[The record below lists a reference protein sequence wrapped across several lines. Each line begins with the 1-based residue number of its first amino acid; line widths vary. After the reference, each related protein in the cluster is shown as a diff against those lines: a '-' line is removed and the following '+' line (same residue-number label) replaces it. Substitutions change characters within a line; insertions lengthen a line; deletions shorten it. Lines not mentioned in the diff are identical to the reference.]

1 MEEGV
6 LQARE
11 QGRASPIDDLKETL
25 VRIFKRGTGLD
36 RENYLELLDRVQYVL
51 VNEDERVR
59 PRDGEGLPGGLLVLR
74 QDVPTIVV
82 PDLHAR
88 KDFFLNLMLWEPES
102 GKSVVR
108 MLAQNRLQVVCVGDG
123 FHAEGR
129 AAPRWQCAYREF
141 SGRYRRHRCM
151 DEEMAESLGVMEMVM
166 EVKSVFGGLFHFLKG
181 NHENIC
187 NEEGGGN
194 HAFRK
199 YAYEGAMVRDWVLK
213 FYGSDFLESFGN
225 FEKELPLLAV
235 GNNFLVSHAEP
246 AGFFCR
252 SDIIG
257 YRKRPD
263 VVEGLT
269 WTSNDA
275 AEQGSVRDML
285 EYFFRENAERAYYF
299 GGHRPVQGLYN
310 LRAEGRY
317 VQIHNP
323 GNFTVAMIYGD
334 IDIERDIVTIPDLT
348 GEYTGGT

>member
-1 MEEGV
+1 
-6 LQARE
+6 
-11 QGRASPIDDLKETL
+11 
-25 VRIFKRGTGLD
+25 
-36 RENYLELLDRVQYVL
+36 VQYAL
-51 VNEDERVR
+51 VNEDEKIR
-59 PRDGEGLPGGLLVLR
+59 PRDEEGLPGGLIFLR

-88 KDFFLNLMLWEPES
+88 KDFFLSLMLWKPEGGES
-102 GKSVVR
+102 AISL
-108 MLAQNRLQVVCVGDG
+108 LAQNRLQVVCVGDG

-129 AAPRWQCAYREF
+129 ADRRWQCAYREF
-141 SGRYRRHRCM
+141 SSGYRRHRCM

-166 EVKSVFGGLFHFLKG
+166 EVKSVHANLFHFLKG
-181 NHENIC
+181 NHENIS

-199 YAYEGAMVRDWVLK
+199 HAYEGAMVRDYVLK
-213 FYGSDFLESFGN
+213 FYGSDFLESFYN

-235 GNNFLVSHAEP
+235 GKNFLISHAEP
-246 AGFFCR
+246 ARFFCR

-285 EYFFRENAERAYYF
+285 EYFFGGDTEGAYYF
-299 GGHRPVQGLYN
+299 GGHRPVGGLYS
-310 LRAEGRY
+310 LRAGGKY
-317 VQIHNP
+317 VQLHNP
-323 GNFTVAMIYGD
+323 DSFTIAVIDGD
-334 IDIERDIVTIPDLT
+334 IDVKRNVIAIPDLT
-348 GEYTGGT
+348 GHVGKVAYTEEK